1 MTKTMIEIEQLQFAY
16 PKSEFRLIIDHLEV
30 KSGEKVA
37 VVGPSGSGKT
47 TLLNLI
53 SGIIVPES
61 GSVKVDE
68 IVVSNQTDSFRRNFR
83 IANIGFIFQQFE
95 LVEYLRVADNIR
107 LPFLINQSLTETPE
121 SKGRIKELAQAVGIG
136 DKLNRWVRQ
145 LSQGEQQRV
154 AICRALLTEPK
165 LIIADEPTGNLDPAN
180 KQRILNVLFQQVER
194 GGQTLIVVTHDM
206 AILDGFDR
214 VIDFEQF
221 RQISHEQVEE
231 AAQ

>member
-1 MTKTMIEIEQLQFAY
+1 MIDIEQLKFAY
-16 PKSEFRLIIDHLEV
+16 PKSEFRLIIDSLNVE
-30 KSGEKVA
+30 SGEKVA

-53 SGIIVPES
+53 SGIITPES
-61 GSVKVDE
+61 GVVKVDDV
-68 IVVSNQTDSFRRNFR
+68 VVSSQTDAERRNFR

-95 LVEYLRVADNIR
+95 LVEYLRVSDNIR
-107 LPFLINQSLTETPE
+107 LPFLINQSLTESSE
-121 SKGRIKELAQAVGIG
+121 SKARIKELAQAVGIG
-136 DKLNRWVRQ
+136 DKLNRWVKQ

-154 AICRALLTEPK
+154 AICRALLTDPK
-165 LIIADEPTGNLDPAN
+165 IILADEPTGNLDPAN
-180 KQRILNVLFQQVER
+180 KQRILNVLFEQVER

-221 RQISHEQVEE
+221 RQVGQSARAKE
-231 AAQ
+231 AVQ

>member
-1 MTKTMIEIEQLQFAY
+1 MIDIEQLKFAY
-16 PKSEFRLIIDHLEV
+16 PKSEFRLIIDSLKVE
-30 KSGEKVA
+30 SGEKVA

-53 SGIIVPES
+53 SGIITPES
-61 GSVKVDE
+61 GVVKVDDAT
-68 IVVSNQTDSFRRNFR
+68 VSSQSDSERRNFR

-95 LVEYLRVADNIR
+95 LVEYLRVSDNIR
-107 LPFLINQSLTETPE
+107 LPYLINQSLTETSE
-121 SKGRIKELAQAVGIG
+121 SKTRIKELAQAVGIG

-154 AICRALLTEPK
+154 AICRALLTDPK
-165 LIIADEPTGNLDPAN
+165 LILADEPTGNLDPAN
-180 KQRILNVLFQQVER
+180 KQRILNVLFEQVSR

-221 RQISHEQVEE
+221 RQVGQAGQVEE
-231 AAQ
+231 AVQ